1 MDELR
6 VTSNME
12 EQKAK
17 EYASAVEKLQLAI
30 KREQQIKV
38 LKHVNEKQKAQKV
51 RTKKHNYYSGA
62 AIF

>member
-38 LKHVNEKQKAQKV
+38 LKQVNEKQKAQKV
-51 RTKKHNYYSGA
+51 RNTMLVLAYL
-62 AIF
+62 

>member
-1 MDELR
+1 MEELR
-6 VTSNME
+6 VTSTME

-38 LKHVNEKQKAQKV
+38 LKHVNEKQKALKV
-51 RTKKHNYYSGA
+51 CTT
-62 AIF
+62 